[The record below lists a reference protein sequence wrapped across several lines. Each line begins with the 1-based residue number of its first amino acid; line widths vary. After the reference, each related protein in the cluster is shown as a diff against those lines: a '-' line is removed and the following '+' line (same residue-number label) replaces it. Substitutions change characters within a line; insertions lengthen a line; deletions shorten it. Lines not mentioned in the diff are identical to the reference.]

1 MPTEFTRI
9 ARWLRRARPPRAQL
23 VRAMVAGTVAT
34 VTTIGL
40 LVGAVGLLV
49 ESANRPGLRA
59 VAGVLIVIEL
69 LAFLRSPL
77 RFSERLSAHRLGFA
91 AVTRWRRWLIATI
104 GRWEY
109 SRWRTHA
116 AGDLLERSLRDTDD
130 LQDLWLRFAL
140 PIFTSSVALVA
151 GDVVIALLAPHGR
164 WLTFA
169 LVMLA
174 IQALGFVALFAN
186 FRPLVHI
193 DQDLRTKRGAYLA
206 TLVELSGAAPEL
218 ALLGHEDF
226 ALERLSKARLD
237 LGRSEDMLQRA
248 RRRSNTV
255 PLGGAALGLGALWA
269 LHPQSSPTWIV
280 VAALLAIANADSLG
294 AVRSAVDT
302 AVAVSA
308 AAERLEDLDVSESS
322 GVARWPVDATLRAD
336 HIRLEEDGTVLIDD
350 APFTLVPGQRGAITG
365 PSGSGKSTLLRA
377 LCGLD
382 RVASGQLSIGG
393 IELGDIH
400 EDVLRARLAYV
411 TSEPGLTRGYASDV
425 IRLGRASTRD
435 ALLDLADLG
444 LTADETTKWNELS
457 RGERQ
462 RVAIVRALVTSP
474 TIIVLDEPTS
484 GLGSTETD
492 HVLSLL
498 ESTDATVIVATHDPQ
513 VVAWWDQVFA
523 LTGRQVRRATRCACP
538 SSEPD
543 NDRPVRHRA
552 VPQLRGRH
560 SRHCS
565 RRSRWRR
572 CFHAT
577 TCDASYR
584 GSARRR
590 FPATIPTPAP
600 TARRS
605 HPCSLRSPRAT

>member
-1 MPTEFTRI
+1 
-9 ARWLRRARPPRAQL
+9 
-23 VRAMVAGTVAT
+23 MVAGTVAT

-164 WLTFA
+164 GLTFA

-248 RRRSNTV
+248 QRRSNTV

-322 GVARWPVDATLRAD
+322 AVARWPVDATLRAD

-350 APFTLVPGQRGAITG
+350 ATFTLVPGQRVAITG

-513 VVAWWDQVFA
+513 VVAWCDQVFE
-523 LTGRQVRRATRCACP
+523 LTGRQVRRATR
-538 SSEPD
+538 
-543 NDRPVRHRA
+543 
-552 VPQLRGRH
+552 
-560 SRHCS
+560 
-565 RRSRWRR
+565 
-572 CFHAT
+572 
-577 TCDASYR
+577 
-584 GSARRR
+584 
-590 FPATIPTPAP
+590 
-600 TARRS
+600 
-605 HPCSLRSPRAT
+605 